1 MDEKERED
9 LRNNNITLLEHNYDG
24 IQEFDQKLP
33 NWWLFTL
40 YGAIA
45 FSIVFWIVRHQWMD
59 DQYDYNK
66 LENQLAMVEEAKIQ
80 ETLAILNDETLR
92 SFSQNPDW
100 VAAGNATFQQNCA
113 ACHKPDLTGIVGPN
127 LTDNEWL
134 HGGNPTDIFNTITN
148 GVPEKGMQ
156 AWGGQL
162 GPKKIAELVSLIL
175 SKHQG

>member
-59 DQYDYNK
+59 DQYDF
-66 LENQLAMVEEAKIQ
+66 V
-80 ETLAILNDETLR
+80 
-92 SFSQNPDW
+92 
-100 VAAGNATFQQNCA
+100 
-113 ACHKPDLTGIVGPN
+113 
-127 LTDNEWL
+127 
-134 HGGNPTDIFNTITN
+134 
-148 GVPEKGMQ
+148 
-156 AWGGQL
+156 
-162 GPKKIAELVSLIL
+162 
-175 SKHQG
+175 